1 MKIMFKFLNILYIST
16 LALTIFSCDDYL
28 DTPPVDKL
36 TSNGFYQTQAQAEQ
50 GVLGIYTD
58 LRQASN
64 CEYWFMSE
72 CRSDAAWVEPNPD
85 AFREYSEIG
94 TFRATDDIAMFNDT
108 WNMWYKVI
116 YDANVAISKIPNTS
130 FTSETLK
137 TQLVNEAYFLRGWAY
152 FELTRLFGYVPV
164 IDKPMSPAE
173 IKSVKQSAPQD
184 VINNRVLPDLK
195 NAENLPYKDD
205 MKDANGANI
214 SKKGRADKMAAKAML
229 ARVYMTLVGYPYNDS
244 NAKALAKM
252 QLESI
257 LNDSHA
263 TDYWAPSLEEWRKQ
277 WMPTDAYYNK
287 YSIFSI
293 QYRTGGTGNPA
304 IFNMLPVKIVPINW
318 SKNYNFSLNNI
329 YVEKTLMH
337 EFDREYSNGKKDG
350 RGYNFG
356 VMSGFEADAVAPAYQ
371 SPSETMTF
379 EDGTTCEVYT
389 KAMFYKFIPTHVKI
403 EGLGMSFDAESGMKK
418 YDDWGVNLPI
428 IRIEDMQLLYAELL
442 AGEGDMKN
450 AMKIVNKIRTRA
462 NCDALP
468 ETGISEEDA
477 MNYIKRERKIEFM
490 GEGVR
495 WFDQVRYGTWKSDTE
510 EKFDRYNFS
519 ELKTYLKDGRHIYPI
534 PMNQLNVTPGLYEQN
549 EGYRN

>member
-94 TFRATDDIAMFNDT
+94 TFRATDDMAMFNDT

-329 YVEKTLMH
+329 Y
-337 EFDREYSNGKKDG
+337 
-350 RGYNFG
+350 
-356 VMSGFEADAVAPAYQ
+356 P
-371 SPSETMTF
+371 
-379 EDGTTCEVYT
+379 
-389 KAMFYKFIPTHVKI
+389 
-403 EGLGMSFDAESGMKK
+403 
-418 YDDWGVNLPI
+418 
-428 IRIEDMQLLYAELL
+428 
-442 AGEGDMKN
+442 
-450 AMKIVNKIRTRA
+450 
-462 NCDALP
+462 
-468 ETGISEEDA
+468 
-477 MNYIKRERKIEFM
+477 
-490 GEGVR
+490 
-495 WFDQVRYGTWKSDTE
+495 
-510 EKFDRYNFS
+510 
-519 ELKTYLKDGRHIYPI
+519 
-534 PMNQLNVTPGLYEQN
+534 
-549 EGYRN
+549 